1 MKYNYKRTRTPANIF
16 ALMMMLALWL
26 PSNAQDAEVVV
37 PFLQRTSTYTPTT
50 KIYNIKGDFQMI
62 GNTNLT
68 SPGQVDNGNVTMSYV
83 DIDGIPNTFNSSSAT
98 LALPIENEMMP
109 ECSNIIYAG
118 LYWIGR
124 AHDGGTSSP
133 NTFTVTKDVP
143 GTTPAPLNYNFQV
156 NDGHTIQYTDYSM
169 DLTAQIYLVTT

>member
-37 PFLQRTSTYTPTT
+37 PFLQRTSISTPTT
-50 KIYNIKGDFQMI
+50 KIYNIRGDFQMI

-83 DIDGIPNTFNSSSAT
+83 DIDGIPNTLNSSSAT
-98 LALPIENEMMP
+98 LALPIENGMIP
-109 ECSNIIYAG
+109 ECSNITYAG

-124 AHDGGTSSP
+124 AHHGTSP
-133 NTFTVTKDVP
+133 NVFMA
-143 GTTPAPLNYNFQV
+143 G
-156 NDGHTIQYTDYSM
+156 
-169 DLTAQIYLVTT
+169 